1 MPCYTVEESGIKV
14 TANTNPDLLKK
25 ALEELGYT
33 VTKLGATLTF
43 ANYSKSHRGFFRNGE
58 LTITNGSGEAVDQN
72 EIRRAYS
79 AQVVMSAAKR
89 FGWQVKQTSPT
100 QFQVSRR
107 A

>member
-1 MPCYTVEESGIKV
+1 MPCYSVEESGIKV

-33 VTKLGATLTF
+33 VTKIGGTLTF
-43 ANYSKSHRGFFRNGE
+43 ANYQLGRRGTFQNGE
-58 LTITNGSGEAVDQN
+58 LSVKTNMGAAVDQD